1 MLTTTTKKCTKNIK
15 AEEGPHSKPVKTEGY
30 QAVIQKT
37 QEYRIKQHIE
47 RASACPHSGSRG
59 KTKLANVLAKSS

>member
-1 MLTTTTKKCTKNIK
+1 MLTKNIK
-15 AEEGPHSKPVKTEGY
+15 VEKTPYSKPVKTEGH

-37 QEYRIKQHIE
+37 QEHRIKQHIE

>member
-1 MLTTTTKKCTKNIK
+1 MLTTTKKKKCTKNIK

-37 QEYRIKQHIE
+37 RE
-47 RASACPHSGSRG
+47 
-59 KTKLANVLAKSS
+59 

>member
-1 MLTTTTKKCTKNIK
+1 MLTTTKKKCTKNIK

-37 QEYRIKQHIE
+37 QEYRIK
-47 RASACPHSGSRG
+47 
-59 KTKLANVLAKSS
+59 